1 MVNSSTS
8 HHVMAIS
15 LQGTSGIRPLMPGV
29 DPSQNV
35 RRQKRFKDEQK
46 KKSKRKANPE
56 AEDEIAIRDHGLGEN
71 VDITI

>member
-1 MVNSSTS
+1 
-8 HHVMAIS
+8 
-15 LQGTSGIRPLMPGV
+15 MPGV

-56 AEDEIAIRDHGLGEN
+56 AEDEIAIRGHGLGEN